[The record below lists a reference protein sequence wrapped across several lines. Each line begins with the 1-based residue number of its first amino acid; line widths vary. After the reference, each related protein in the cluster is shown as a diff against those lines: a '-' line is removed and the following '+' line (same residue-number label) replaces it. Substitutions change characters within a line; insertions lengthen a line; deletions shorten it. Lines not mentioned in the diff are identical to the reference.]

1 MAKIKAKRTL
11 ARTEEQTQSNT
22 YILMGGVAVVG
33 LVLLGLL
40 LFFNLR
46 TPEPIRGLTQ
56 YPSPSRGH
64 VNAVL
69 PHTELPPPGGEH
81 SPAWQNCGVYE
92 SPVAIENAIHSMEHG
107 AIWITYRPDLPEADV
122 ERLQDIAWGENFL
135 LLTPY
140 ENLASPVVLTAWGV
154 QLELEDAGDGRIGSF
169 INEYIG
175 RGPEPGA
182 SCSNGVGRPI
192 DR

>member
-11 ARTEEQTQSNT
+11 TRTEEQTKSNT
-22 YILMGGVAVVG
+22 YFLMGGLVVVG
-33 LVLLGLL
+33 LALLGVL

-46 TPEPIRGLTQ
+46 TPEPIRGLIN

-64 VNAVL
+64 VNVVL
-69 PHTELPPPGGEH
+69 PQTELPPPGGEH
-81 SPAWQNCGVYE
+81 SPVWQNCGVYE
-92 SPVAIENAIHSMEHG
+92 SPVAIENAVHSMEHG

-122 ERLQDIAWGENFL
+122 ERLQDLAWGENFL
-135 LLTPY
+135 LLSPY
-140 ENLASPVVLTAWGV
+140 TNLASPLVLTAWGV
-154 QLELEDAGDGRIGSF
+154 QLELEDARDSRIGAF